1 MSVRGGIAEAREE
14 LRALADDGAE
24 DFFSVLSLLERSEA
38 ADRILIDFSV
48 VNDTNY
54 YNGIVFKG
62 FIKGLP
68 NAVLTGG
75 QYDRLMRRMQR
86 KSGAIGFAVY
96 LDALGRLPD

>member
-1 MSVRGGIAEAREE
+1 MEM
-14 LRALADDGAE
+14 
-24 DFFSVLSLLERSEA
+24 LENSDA
-38 ADRILIDFSV
+38 AGRILIDFSV

-96 LDALGRLPD
+96 LDEMDRLQAPAPASPIRRRQTVIAG